1 MNNITVIGRLT
12 KDPDVKTSNS
22 GTSYLMFSV
31 AVDRKFKDRQ
41 GNKQT
46 DFLDCKAF
54 GKTADFIGTY
64 FIKGSKIALTGSMQ
78 VDNYTDQSG
87 ADRKQ
92 VYIAVSDVEFVESK
106 NQPANQPASTPKP
119 AAPTGASKKVQASL
133 DMFQA
138 EAEAA
143 DSTGKLPFEV

>member
-1 MNNITVIGRLT
+1 MNTITVIGRMT
-12 KDPDVKTSNS
+12 KDPDVKTGNS
-22 GTSYLMFSV
+22 GTSYLLFSV
-31 AVDRKFKDRQ
+31 AVDRKFKDKQ

-64 FIKGSKIALTGSMQ
+64 FTKGSKIALTGSMQ
-78 VDNYTDQSG
+78 VDNYTDQTG

-106 NQPANQPASTPKP
+106 APTTQVAPTPKP
-119 AAPTGASKKVQASL
+119 AAPQGASKKVQASL
-133 DMFQA
+133 DYFQA

-143 DSTGKLPFEV
+143 DSIGKLPFEV